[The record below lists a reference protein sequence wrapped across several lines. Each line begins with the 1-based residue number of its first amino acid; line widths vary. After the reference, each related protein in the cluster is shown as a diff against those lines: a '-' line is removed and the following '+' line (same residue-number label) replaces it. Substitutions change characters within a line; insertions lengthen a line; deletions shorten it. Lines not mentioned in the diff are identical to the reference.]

1 MTATRQS
8 GAGESA
14 GAERLAGLGGQYR
27 AEARLVLG
35 PLVEAYYPA
44 LALATGPEY
53 RKMLELSAKMAL
65 VGHAC
70 TEIAGENFDIGRR
83 RLAILFG
90 GCCFLADSFLDDF
103 GEEAA
108 RNYLARFERLL
119 ATGWFEIT
127 NPRERLFY
135 VIIALMAME
144 RDILAP
150 LLRQA
155 ILALH
160 AAQAEDVMLRL
171 EPWRMAGFARRG
183 QLRLLRRSARNRSGH
198 AILVL
203 AIFLVQNVAL
213 SYLAGLF
220 SAGSLIMFID
230 DHGDCHTDLRAGRIT
245 YMNRLCDPERVLR
258 KIFSV
263 HCRRIEAS
271 LAGGPGRRLLLGFLG
286 RYYRSRLAK
295 HRAQRA
301 GGGAWDVYE

>member
-1 MTATRQS
+1 MARRGPGEAS
-8 GAGESA
+8 GVVRLSRL
-14 GAERLAGLGGQYR
+14 AERYR
-27 AEARLVLG
+27 AEVKEVLG
-35 PLVEAYYPA
+35 PLVAAYYPA
-44 LALATGPEY
+44 LAAAEGPEY

-70 TEIAGENFDIGRR
+70 TEIAGETFDAGRR

-108 RNYLARFERLL
+108 RAYLARFERLL
-119 ATGWFEIT
+119 ASGWFEIRT
-127 NPRERLFY
+127 PRERLFY
-135 VIIALMAME
+135 VTVALMFTE
-144 RDILAP
+144 RDVLAP

-160 AAQAEDVMLRL
+160 GAQAEDVMRRL
-171 EPWRMAGFARRG
+171 EPWRMEGLARGR

-198 AILVL
+198 AILLL

-220 SAGSLIMFID
+220 TAGGLIMFID
-230 DHGDCHTDLRAGRIT
+230 DHGDCHADLREGRVT
-245 YMNRLCDPERVLR
+245 YMNRLRDPERALR
-258 KIFSV
+258 RIYAG

-271 LAGGPGRRLLLGFLG
+271 LAPGRGRTLLLEFLG
-286 RYYRSRLAK
+286 HYYRSRLAK

-301 GGGAWDVYE
+301 GGGAWDVYA

>member
-1 MTATRQS
+1 MARS
-8 GAGESA
+8 GAGEAGSA
-14 GAERLAGLGGQYR
+14 ARLAELAGQYR
-27 AEARLVLG
+27 AEVKEILG
-35 PLVEAYYPA
+35 PLVSAYYPQ
-44 LALATGPEY
+44 LAASGGLEW

-70 TEIAGENFDIGRR
+70 TEVAGETFDAARR

-108 RNYLARFERLL
+108 RAYLARFERLL
-119 ATGWFEIT
+119 ASGWFEIR

-135 VIIALMAME
+135 VIVALMFAE
-144 RDILAP
+144 RDVLAP

-155 ILALH
+155 ILALQ
-160 AAQAEDVMLRL
+160 AAQTEDVMLRL
-171 EPWRMAGFARRG
+171 EPGRVAGLARRQ
-183 QLRLLRRSARNRSGH
+183 QLLLLRRSARNRSGH

-220 SAGSLIMFID
+220 TAGSLIMFID
-230 DHGDCHTDLRAGRIT
+230 DHGDCHADLREGRVT
-245 YMNRLCDPERVLR
+245 YMNRLRDPERALR
-258 KIFSV
+258 RIFAT
-263 HCRRIEAS
+263 HRRRIEAS
-271 LAGGPGRRLLLGFLG
+271 LEAGPGRALLLGFLG
-286 RYYRSRLAK
+286 RYYETRLEK

>member
-1 MTATRQS
+1 MARYD
-8 GAGESA
+8 AGEA
-14 GAERLAGLGGQYR
+14 GGAERFAALAGQYR
-27 AEARLVLG
+27 AEVKEVLG
-35 PLVEAYYPA
+35 PLVEAYHPA
-44 LALATGPEY
+44 LAAAGGSEY

-70 TEIAGENFDIGRR
+70 TEVAGETFDAGRR

-103 GEEAA
+103 GDEAA
-108 RNYLARFERLL
+108 RAYLARFERLL
-119 ATGWFEIT
+119 RSGWFEIR

-135 VIIALMAME
+135 VIVALMFTE
-144 RDILAP
+144 RDVLAP

-171 EPWRMAGFARRG
+171 EPWRMADLARSR

-198 AILVL
+198 AILAL
-203 AIFLVQNVAL
+203 SIFLVQNIAL
-213 SYLAGLF
+213 SYLVGLF
-220 SAGSLIMFID
+220 TAGSLIMFID
-230 DHGDCHTDLRAGRIT
+230 DHGDCHADLREGRVT
-245 YMNRLCDPERVLR
+245 YMNRLRDPERALR
-258 KIFSV
+258 RIFAG

-271 LAGGPGRRLLLGFLG
+271 LEPGPGRALLLGFLE

-295 HRAQRA
+295 HRRQRA